1 MLLQPQEMS
10 IFSFHNHILLGSI
23 STTSLE
29 KYTMF
34 FVETRSSTLNDFFGI
49 VRLWCQIDAVAEL
62 EGYVGGPWT
71 TLECF

>member
-1 MLLQPQEMS
+1 
-10 IFSFHNHILLGSI
+10 
-23 STTSLE
+23 
-29 KYTMF
+29 MF